1 VTDLVACRPPSEETA
16 THAVVVEQEIALSC
30 DAELGIF
37 WMVQVALP
45 SVVRAAKAGDV
56 IEVADPTSSH
66 VAAVGHAIA
75 ATFGDDRLD
84 SGFDVLH
91 ELPASVVA
99 SSSSGDVGVCWVV
112 SPLFCHGETKTMQ
125 LVGAPQAIATDA

>member
-1 VTDLVACRPPSEETA
+1 VTNLVACGQPSEETA
-16 THAVVVEQEIALSC
+16 THAVVVEQEMALGC
-30 DAELGIF
+30 DDELGSF
-37 WMVQVALP
+37 WMVHVALP

-56 IEVADPTSSH
+56 VEVADPTSSH
-66 VAAVGHAIA
+66 VASVGHAIA

-99 SSSSGDVGVCWVV
+99 SSSSGDVGDCWV
-112 SPLFCHGETKTMQ
+112 SPVFCHGEMKTMQ